1 LLTNSIDEAGVDK
14 RQLWVL
20 ARRLVEYAGGLF
32 VRGLEVLGK
41 FGLYFFA
48 ARRLGGHD
56 SGLLFFCLTW
66 VNLASAAAR
75 LGLERTLTRLLAAE
89 IGVGHGRAARATL
102 LVGLK
107 WCTISGLAWS
117 LLTAVL
123 AGVAAVHLFGQPE
136 LGSPLRVSALLLI
149 PQTLAITVGYALMG
163 VKRSALGQLVANAL
177 PPVLVLVA
185 LLAGVR
191 DLNQI
196 LIAYAL
202 ANAAA
207 ALVGLG
213 VLMHDRLKFEDN
225 AARAVLSDGPPVA
238 LPGIWQTAL
247 PLLTVELVSVAMIS
261 LPLLLLAAYA
271 EPEEVGAF
279 SVASR
284 LSSLVWM
291 IIVSIGTIA
300 APRIAE
306 HYRRREYAELASLNR
321 LSRLV
326 ATVCCLPPV
335 IAMLTMPTLLLSL
348 IGPGFSLGRMALIAM
363 SIGQLINCLLPFQ
376 EVTLSMTGH
385 GHALRLISVGQL
397 ILGAVAGI
405 VLIPMLGSTG
415 AGITTA
421 LCISAGAVVCMLT
434 ARRLVPQAF

>member
-1 LLTNSIDEAGVDK
+1 MLAG
-14 RQLWVL
+14 
-20 ARRLVEYAGGLF
+20 RLVEYAGGLL

-41 FGLYFFA
+41 FGLYLFA

-89 IGVGHGRAARATL
+89 IGVGQGRAALATL

-107 WCTISGLAWS
+107 WCTISGLGWS
-117 LLTAVL
+117 LLTAVF
-123 AGVAAVHLFGQPE
+123 AGIAATHLFGQPE
-136 LGSPLRVSALLLI
+136 LGHPLQVAALVLA

-177 PPVLVLVA
+177 APVLVLAA

-261 LPLLLLAAYA
+261 A
-271 EPEEVGAF
+271 
-279 SVASR
+279 
-284 LSSLVWM
+284 
-291 IIVSIGTIA
+291 I
-300 APRIAE
+300 
-306 HYRRREYAELASLNR
+306 
-321 LSRLV
+321 
-326 ATVCCLPPV
+326 
-335 IAMLTMPTLLLSL
+335 
-348 IGPGFSLGRMALIAM
+348 
-363 SIGQLINCLLPFQ
+363 
-376 EVTLSMTGH
+376 
-385 GHALRLISVGQL
+385 
-397 ILGAVAGI
+397 VAG
-405 VLIPMLGSTG
+405 VDDHRQHRHHRG
-415 AGITTA
+415 TTD
-421 LCISAGAVVCMLT
+421 
-434 ARRLVPQAF
+434 R